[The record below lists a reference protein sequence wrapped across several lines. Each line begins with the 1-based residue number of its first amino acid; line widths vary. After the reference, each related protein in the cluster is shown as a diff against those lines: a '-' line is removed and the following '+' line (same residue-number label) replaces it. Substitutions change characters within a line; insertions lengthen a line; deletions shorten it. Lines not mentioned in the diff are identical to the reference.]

1 MNKIIPVILGLFIA
15 AGALA
20 TPIQQDTLE
29 LRLGGNMDFDN
40 PNGKF
45 DFLFDTGLGYFVLD
59 DIEAGG
65 LITWGY
71 SGSEFGYGVG
81 GFTEFN
87 LDLDT
92 FMMPYVGLKLQYF
105 FGDFYIKNFINVEF
119 TGGAKFFLSETVAIY
134 TELYYDLASESAYI
148 NGSEAK
154 NYDVG
159 LKMGVRCYF

>member
-1 MNKIIPVILGLFIA
+1 MKKIIPVLLGVLIA

-29 LRLGGNMDFDN
+29 LRLGGNIDFDN

-65 LITWGY
+65 LVTWGY
-71 SGSEFGYGVG
+71 DGSQFGYGVG
-81 GFTEFN
+81 AFSEFN
-87 LDLDT
+87 LDLDNI
-92 FMMPYVGLKLQYF
+92 MMPYLGLKIQYF
-105 FGDFYIKNFINVEF
+105 FGDFYVSNFINVEF
-119 TGGAKFFLSETVAIY
+119 TGGAKFFLSEEVAIY
-134 TELYYDLASESAYI
+134 SELYYDLASEDAYI
-148 NGSEAK
+148 NDDEAK

-159 LKMGVRCYF
+159 IKMGVRCYF

>member
-1 MNKIIPVILGLFIA
+1 MRKIIPVLLGLFVA
-15 AGALA
+15 AAATA

-40 PNGKF
+40 PNGKL
-45 DFLFDTGLGYFVLD
+45 DFLLDTGVGYFVAD
-59 DIEAGG
+59 DIEVGG
-65 LITWGY
+65 LVTWGY
-71 SGSEFGYGVG
+71 DGSEFGYGVG
-81 GFTEFN
+81 GFSEFN
-87 LDLDT
+87 LDLDC
-92 FMMPYVGLKLQYF
+92 FVMPYAGLKLQYF

-134 TELYYDLASESAYI
+134 TELNYDLASEDAYI
-148 NGSEAK
+148 NGEEAK